1 MAKREKE
8 YVSELEPEQQY
19 QEADQA
25 LPQEPVT
32 MGAEAWKPRLLRP
45 LRAFRHRN
53 YRLFFSGQV
62 ISLTGTWIQLVAL
75 GWLVLQLTNS
85 ALLLGVVS
93 SIGALPI
100 LIFSLPA
107 GVVADR
113 FNKRNLIVL
122 TQSCAMTLAFVLA
135 GLTYKGVVNIYFI
148 VAIGFLLG
156 MVNAFDAP
164 TRQSFVIEMV
174 GREDLTNA
182 IALNSAMFN
191 SARIIGPAIAG
202 ALIAA
207 IGTAGA
213 FFVNGASFIAVITG
227 LLLMQVNHRVPIVSA
242 SVAEGLREGFAFIKQ
257 NSLIAALLMLT
268 AVVSIFSIPYAV
280 LMPIFA
286 RDILHAGARGYGYLM
301 SAVGSGALIGAATL
315 SSLGD
320 FPDRSGHSLRRCNWK
335 GKLLLAGNL
344 TFCTMLVIFSFSR
357 ILPLSLAVL
366 VGAGWGM
373 MTNMALTNTLIQTSV
388 PDRLRGRVMSVY
400 TLMFMG
406 LAPIGSLQ
414 AGVIAHWL
422 GAPVA
427 IRIGA
432 IVCATAALIL
442 SPRFIRSKE

>member
-1 MAKREKE
+1 M
-8 YVSELEPEQQY
+8 S
-19 QEADQA
+19 
-25 LPQEPVT
+25 
-32 MGAEAWKPRLLRP
+32 
-45 LRAFRHRN
+45 AFRHRN
-53 YRLFFSGQV
+53 YRLFFGGQI
-62 ISLTGTWIQLVAL
+62 ISLTGTWIQQVAL

-100 LIFSLPA
+100 LVFSLPA

-135 GLTYKGVVNIYFI
+135 TLTYTHVVNIYFI

-164 TRQSFVIEMV
+164 SRQSFVIEMV

-191 SARIIGPAIAG
+191 SARIIGPSVAG
-202 ALIAA
+202 ILLAA
-207 IGTAGA
+207 VGSAGA
-213 FFVNGASFIAVITG
+213 FFVNGASFVAVIIG
-227 LLLMQVNHRVPIVSA
+227 LLFMQVNHVVPKVHA
-242 SVAEGLREGFAFIKQ
+242 SVVQGLKEGLAFIKQ
-257 NSLIAALLMLT
+257 NRMVTGLLALT

-286 RDILHAGARGYGYLM
+286 RDILKVGARGYGYLM
-301 SAVGSGALIGAATL
+301 SSVGAGALIGAVTL

-320 FPDRSGHSLRRCNWK
+320 FKWK

-344 TFCTMLVIFSFSR
+344 TFCTMLVLFSFSR
-357 ILPLSLAVL
+357 IWPLSLALL
-366 VGAGWGM
+366 VGTGWGM

-388 PDRLRGRVMSVY
+388 PDGLRGRVMSVY

-406 LAPIGSLQ
+406 FAPIGSLQ

-422 GAPVA
+422 SAPMA

-432 IVCATAALIL
+432 IFCATAALVL
-442 SPRFIRSKE
+442 SPRFVRSTS

>member
-1 MAKREKE
+1 MD
-8 YVSELEPEQQY
+8 VSELQPEQRY
-19 QEADQA
+19 QEADQT
-25 LPQEPVT
+25 LPQEPVS
-32 MGAEAWKPRLLRP
+32 MGAEAWNARFVRP
-45 LRAFRHRN
+45 LKAFRHRN

-62 ISLTGTWIQLVAL
+62 ISLTGTWIQQVAL

-100 LIFSLPA
+100 LAFSLPA

-113 FNKRNLIVL
+113 LNKRNLIVC
-122 TQSCAMTLAFVLA
+122 TQTCAMTLALVLA
-135 GLTYKGVVNIYFI
+135 ALTYKHVINIYFI
-148 VAIGFLLG
+148 MAIGFLLG
-156 MVNAFDAP
+156 TVNAFDAP

-191 SARIIGPAIAG
+191 SARIVGPAIAG

-207 IGTAGA
+207 IGSSGA
-213 FFVNGASFIAVITG
+213 FFVNGLSFIAVIIG
-227 LLLMQVNHRVPIVSA
+227 LLLMQVNHQIPRVHA
-242 SVAEGLREGFAFIKQ
+242 SVTEGLKEGLAFVRG
-257 NSLIAALLMLT
+257 NRLVVGLLMLT

-286 RDILHAGARGYGYLM
+286 RDILKVGARGLGYLM
-301 SAVGSGALIGAATL
+301 SCVGAGALIGAVTL

-320 FPDRSGHSLRRCNWK
+320 FKWK

-344 TFCTMLVIFSFSR
+344 TFCTMLVLFSFSR
-357 ILPLSLAVL
+357 TWPLSMGLL
-366 VGAGWGM
+366 VGVGWGM
-373 MTNMALTNTLIQTSV
+373 MTNMALTNTLIQTAV
-388 PDRLRGRVMSVY
+388 PDQLRGRVMSVY
-400 TLMFMG
+400 TLMFLG

-422 GAPVA
+422 SAPVA
-427 IRIGA
+427 IGIGA
-432 IVCATAALIL
+432 VVCATSALIL
-442 SPRFIRSKE
+442 SPRFVRNQA